1 MPSRSTAVFHGWW
14 VVLACFVIACFTWSL
29 GLFGASVYLQVVTTE
44 RGWAIGTVAFAI
56 TVFYFTSACLQRLV
70 GRSIDE
76 RGPRPVLLIAAVSL
90 GAGVALIGQVRE
102 PWHLMLCFVLVG
114 IGWSALS
121 TTGLSATVAP
131 WFERHQGRSM
141 TLAIMGASV
150 GAMVGVPVLLWLVRH
165 FGMSTGFAIAGI
177 TTTLVLLPIIAIVL
191 RHKNPQAIGL
201 QRDGDVQAGAGQ
213 ERTTAELNE
222 SSRPVP
228 LVAGLGPAQQ
238 PPCVQQ
244 TAASSTS
251 IPSSAAPNPSSA
263 APNAPLA
270 SGLPTRQAAFL
281 LWSAA
286 VAFALGLMVQIG
298 FATHHVKLALP
309 HMSLT
314 EAGWLVSAT
323 GLMGFIGRLVLAR
336 IVDGTA
342 VRWLAAGAL
351 TAQVLALSAI
361 VIWPTHAVLWVASL
375 VYGYCVGHVTT
386 LGPIVV
392 RREFGAAAFGTRY
405 GKAAM
410 LIQFT
415 SAMGPAFMG
424 FMRDAFEGYAP
435 VLAVSAVLDLLAVA
449 ALIAGRRLALR
460 SLARQHPT

>member
-1 MPSRSTAVFHGWW
+1 M
-14 VVLACFVIACFTWSL
+14 
-29 GLFGASVYLQVVTTE
+29 
-44 RGWAIGTVAFAI
+44 
-56 TVFYFTSACLQRLV
+56 
-70 GRSIDE
+70 
-76 RGPRPVLLIAAVSL
+76 
-90 GAGVALIGQVRE
+90 
-102 PWHLMLCFVLVG
+102 
-114 IGWSALS
+114 
-121 TTGLSATVAP
+121 
-131 WFERHQGRSM
+131 
-141 TLAIMGASV
+141 
-150 GAMVGVPVLLWLVRH
+150 
-165 FGMSTGFAIAGI
+165 
-177 TTTLVLLPIIAIVL
+177 
-191 RHKNPQAIGL
+191 
-201 QRDGDVQAGAGQ
+201 
-213 ERTTAELNE
+213 
-222 SSRPVP
+222 
-228 LVAGLGPAQQ
+228 
-238 PPCVQQ
+238 
-244 TAASSTS
+244 
-251 IPSSAAPNPSSA
+251 
-263 APNAPLA
+263 
-270 SGLPTRQAAFL
+270 
-281 LWSAA
+281 
-286 VAFALGLMVQIG
+286 AFALGLMVQIG

-323 GLMGFIGRLVLAR
+323 GLMGFIGRMVLAR

>member
-1 MPSRSTAVFHGWW
+1 MKSQVQPQVQVRATPLFHGWW

-56 TVFYFTSACLQRLV
+56 TVFYLTSACLQRFV

-76 RGPRPVLLIAAVSL
+76 CGPRPVLMVAAVSL
-90 GAGVALIGQVRE
+90 GTGVALIGQVRE

-114 IGWSALS
+114 VGWSALS

-150 GAMVGVPVLLWLVRH
+150 GAMVGVPVLLALVRH

-177 TTTLVLLPIIAIVL
+177 TTTLVLLPIIATVL

-201 QRDGDVQAGAGQ
+201 QRDGDRHGGDGLQPAAAGSEEPSG
-213 ERTTAELNE
+213 
-222 SSRPVP
+222 
-228 LVAGLGPAQQ
+228 LVSAA
-238 PPCVQQ
+238 
-244 TAASSTS
+244 TAA
-251 IPSSAAPNPSSA
+251 PVAPASPV
-263 APNAPLA
+263 APLA
-270 SGLPTRQAAFL
+270 SGLPSRQAAFL

-351 TAQVLALSAI
+351 TAQVLALWAI
-361 VIWPTHAVLWVASL
+361 VIWPSHAVLWAASL

-415 SAMGPAFMG
+415 SALGPAFMG

-460 SLARQHPT
+460 

>member
-1 MPSRSTAVFHGWW
+1 MRSQRQRQSTAIFHGWW

-56 TVFYFTSACLQRLV
+56 TVFYLTSACLQRFV

-76 RGPRPVLLIAAVSL
+76 RGPRPVLMIAAVSL
-90 GAGVALIGQVRE
+90 GAGVAFIGQVRE

-150 GAMVGVPVLLWLVRH
+150 GAMVGVPVLLWLVRR
-165 FGMSTGFAIAGI
+165 FGMSAGFAIAGL
-177 TTTLVLLPIIAIVL
+177 TTTLVLLPLIATVL
-191 RHKNPQAIGL
+191 RHRSPQAIGL
-201 QRDGDVQAGAGQ
+201 QRDGDVHADTDPQQ
-213 ERTTAELNE
+213 VT
-222 SSRPVP
+222 
-228 LVAGLGPAQQ
+228 PA
-238 PPCVQQ
+238 
-244 TAASSTS
+244 A
-251 IPSSAAPNPSSA
+251 SAAPLAIDLPSRKA
-263 APNAPLA
+263 AW
-270 SGLPTRQAAFL
+270 L

-309 HMSLT
+309 HMTLT

-323 GLMGFIGRLVLAR
+323 GLMGFVGRLVLAR

-351 TAQVLALSAI
+351 AAQVLALSAI

-424 FMRDAFEGYAP
+424 FMRDAFESYAP
-435 VLAVSAVLDLLAVA
+435 VLALAAVLDLLAVA
-449 ALIAGRRLALR
+449 ALILGRRLALR
-460 SLARQHPT
+460 PSGRHVALPH